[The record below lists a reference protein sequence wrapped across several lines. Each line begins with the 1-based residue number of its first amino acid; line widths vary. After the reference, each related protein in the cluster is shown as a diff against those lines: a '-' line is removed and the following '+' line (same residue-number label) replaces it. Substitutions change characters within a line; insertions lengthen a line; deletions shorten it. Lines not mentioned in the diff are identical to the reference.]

1 MRVIQQ
7 TTLAKPVSVSGAAL
21 HTGVDVTAVLRPA
34 AAGAGVVFRRIDL
47 EATSARQIPAT
58 PANVASTTLCTTLG
72 AGPGAG
78 DGVEIATT
86 EHLLAALSLCGVDNA
101 VIDVDASELPIL
113 DGSAGPY
120 VEAIN
125 RAGLKPL
132 GAPREVLRVMAPIE
146 LRDGD
151 RFIRVEPYDGR
162 VLDVS
167 IDFPDAAIGRQ
178 TVSVDLDDRASI
190 GRLTAARTF
199 CRLGDIE
206 AMRRAG
212 LARGGSLDN
221 AIVIDGA
228 RMINEAPLRDPHEFA
243 LHKALDLI
251 GDLRLAGGHLV
262 GAVTANK
269 PGHDLNTRFAAM
281 LDAER
286 TRIERAAVSPG
297 AVRMPA

>member
-1 MRVIQQ
+1 MRVVQQ

-21 HTGVDVTAVLRPA
+21 HAGAKVTAVLRPA
-34 AAGAGVVFRRIDL
+34 AAGAGVVFRRIDV
-47 EATSARQIPAT
+47 AMTAAQPIPAT
-58 PANVASTTLCTTLG
+58 PANVASTTLCTTLS
-72 AGPGAG
+72 AGLSAA
-78 DGVEIATT
+78 DSVEIATT

-101 VIDVDASELPIL
+101 IIDVDAPELPIL
-113 DGSAGPY
+113 DGSAGPF
-120 VEAIN
+120 VDAIY

-151 RFIRVEPYDGR
+151 RFIRVEPYNGR
-162 VLDVS
+162 VIDVS
-167 IDFPDAAIGRQ
+167 IDFPDAFIGRQ
-178 TVSVDLDDRASI
+178 AVSVDLDDHASI
-190 GRLTAARTF
+190 ARLTSARTF

-206 AMRRAG
+206 VMRAAG

-251 GDLRLAGGHLV
+251 GDLRLAGGHLL

-269 PGHDLNTRFAAM
+269 PGHDLNTKFAAM
-281 LDAER
+281 LGASRTRVER
-286 TRIERAAVSPG
+286 TALPLD